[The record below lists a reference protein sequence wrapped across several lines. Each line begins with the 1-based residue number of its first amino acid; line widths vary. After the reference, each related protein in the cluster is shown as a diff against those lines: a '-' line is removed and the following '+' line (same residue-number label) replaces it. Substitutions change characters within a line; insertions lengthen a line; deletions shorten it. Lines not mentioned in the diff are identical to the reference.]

1 MQKLLGFP
9 KSTKWIRMK
18 FFRKFECDLCMEKF
32 SKHELLM
39 HHKEIAHFK
48 DAPYDCK
55 VCSKNFLN
63 MSDMRDHL
71 KKEHSYKSG
80 R

>member
-1 MQKLLGFP
+1 
-9 KSTKWIRMK
+9 MK

-39 HHKEIAHFK
+39 HHKEIAHFN

-55 VCSKNFLN
+55 KCNKTFPI
-63 MSDMRDHL
+63 MSEMRDHL
-71 KKEHSYKSG
+71 KNEHSYKSG
-80 R
+80 K